1 MNFPRKVYLI
11 RHKTTG
17 RIYIGS
23 SSNPERRY
31 LTHMYQL
38 KAGLHPVEDM
48 QKDFNEYGFNFTFT
62 LIDEI
67 SDQSEA
73 SKEYQ
78 WMKFFKS
85 YNRGIGYNYMDRAT
99 KLFQEVNKK
108 EKKADSIKY
117 EIYSLLQKTRDSD
130 LLDFILQMLQK
141 SQ

>member
-1 MNFPRKVYLI
+1 MKFPRKVYLI
-11 RHKTTG
+11 QHKNTG

-78 WMKFFKS
+78 WMKVFKS
-85 YNRGIGYNYMDRAT
+85 YNRGVGYNYMDKAP
-99 KLFQEVNKK
+99 KLFQEDKK
-108 EKKADSIKY
+108 EKEANLIKR
-117 EIYSLLQKTRDSD
+117 EIYLLLQKTRDLW
-130 LLDFILQMLQK
+130 LLDFILKMLQK
-141 SQ
+141 SK

>member
-1 MNFPRKVYLI
+1 MRFPRKVYLI
-11 RHKTTG
+11 QHKTTG

-23 SSNPERRY
+23 SNNPERRY

-85 YNRGIGYNYMDRAT
+85 YDRGIGYNYMDKAT
-99 KLFQEVNKK
+99 KLFQEEDKK
-108 EKKADSIKY
+108 EKEANSIKY
-117 EIYSLLQKTRDSD
+117 EIYSLLQKTNDSW

>member
-1 MNFPRKVYLI
+1 MKFPRKVYLI
-11 RHKTTG
+11 QHKNTG

-78 WMKFFKS
+78 WMKVFKS
-85 YNRGIGYNYMDRAT
+85 YNRGVGYNYMDKAT
-99 KLFQEVNKK
+99 KLFQEDKK
-108 EKKADSIKY
+108 EKEANLIKR
-117 EIYSLLQKTRDSD
+117 EIYLLLQKTRDLW
-130 LLDFILQMLQK
+130 LLDFILKMLQK
-141 SQ
+141 SK